1 MDLFLIWGLNM
12 WPYARAMNARTPS
25 KLGCSGELR
34 GHASVQCCL
43 KLYSVWLVFISLFKL
58 YLKVLMVNVLQ
69 VVKNH
74 TKLQIL
80 MYSVSPLLSMN
91 HAYVYLGACKVQY
104 VPQFICPYLLGTSSK
119 RTFYLP
125 PTGTATRDGTVAKL
139 NRHRFYE
146 FCIAEKL
153 NRSGTIRL
161 FGCLFM
167 LAVSIDDTPWERW
180 NNIYNAASGKHKALL
195 MIYHS
200 LETTPVWDHIVKEGV
215 LLLKVHNFHWI
226 KYNCTTWCTHKVLTC
241 LQYNVVSMASTPD
254 MMVEQNL
261 LTFLSRGG
269 WGEWYPY
276 LQGYGSL
283 PIICLESI

>member
-1 MDLFLIWGLNM
+1 MLYLKRSYPANQASTVMALRQVKVSWIFFWFEAWTCGLTHALWTQEHHRSWDAVEN
-12 WPYARAMNARTPS
+12 S
-25 KLGCSGELR
+25 R
-34 GHASVQCCL
+34 GHASVNECCL

-180 NNIYNAASGKHKALL
+180 NNI
-195 MIYHS
+195 
-200 LETTPVWDHIVKEGV
+200 
-215 LLLKVHNFHWI
+215 
-226 KYNCTTWCTHKVLTC
+226 
-241 LQYNVVSMASTPD
+241 
-254 MMVEQNL
+254 
-261 LTFLSRGG
+261 
-269 WGEWYPY
+269 
-276 LQGYGSL
+276 
-283 PIICLESI
+283 